1 VVLELSIVGNDEL
14 GGVVEEVE
22 VRTEETTL
30 TDVEFLT
37 CVRESM
43 YTTTFDAPPA
53 GQNSVTVTYPF
64 SFAP

>member
-1 VVLELSIVGNDEL
+1 MTGKLMWFLGAGVLAVAVV
-14 GGVVEEVE
+14 
-22 VRTEETTL
+22 
-30 TDVEFLT
+30 T